1 MLIPLGTDRPL
12 RRPTLTTYALIA
24 VNVLVFLADAV
35 AARTAPDAHMLWY
48 ANFWLNPHE
57 FKWAGLITYQFLHG
71 DFLHLLG
78 NMIFL
83 YVFGPNVE
91 DRLGRWWYILFYLL
105 GGAAAGGL
113 HVLFDA
119 SGAPV
124 VGASGSIA
132 AVTGA
137 FLVLFPRTHVK
148 VFLFFIF
155 IGIFEWP
162 ATWFIGIAI
171 ARDVFSHAF
180 HTAGNVAVLA
190 HIGGYIF
197 GAAVALVLLAAK
209 IIPREPYDLFSMGKH
224 AHRRRQFK
232 ELASRSRSAWTH
244 EAAQQKLAPRATKDA
259 VPDELAA
266 LRAEVSRAATGGRV
280 PEAADLYL
288 RIVEQT
294 GGAVMSRDVQI
305 LIGNHFATSQRYPAA
320 STAYE
325 AFLKRYPD
333 DREAPHIRLM
343 LALICARY
351 LNDPVRAK
359 QLLDIVRRSPFAEQH
374 RELLDTLTAELG

>member
-24 VNVLVFLADAV
+24 VNVLVFLADSV
-35 AARTAPDAHMLWY
+35 TFRAAPETYLQLRAGL
-48 ANFWLNPHE
+48 WLNPLE
-57 FKWAGLITYQFLHG
+57 FKWPGLLTYQFLHG

-83 YVFGPNVE
+83 YVFGQNVE
-91 DRLGRWWYILFYLL
+91 DRLGRWWYVLFYLL
-105 GGAAAGGL
+105 GGAAAGGM
-113 HVLFDA
+113 HVLFDD
-119 SGAPV
+119 SIAPV

-155 IGIFEWP
+155 IGVFEWP

-197 GAAVALVLLAAK
+197 GAAVALLLLASK
-209 IIPREPYDLFSMGKH
+209 LIPREPYDLFSMGKH

-232 ELASRSRSAWTH
+232 ELSSRNRSAWAH
-244 EAAQQKLAPRATKDA
+244 VAAQQRLAPRPSSDTI
-259 VPDELAA
+259 PDELAA

-294 GGAVMSRDVQI
+294 GAAVMSRDVQI

-325 AFLKRYPD
+325 AFLRRYPD

-359 QLLDIVRRSPFAEQH
+359 QLLDLVRRSPSAEQH